1 MKFSMN
7 KVATAT
13 MATVAVLAMSAGS
26 ALAVPVF
33 TINSA
38 AITGQP
44 DTSVVVGDKFAGSSS
59 ELLTTAAG
67 GHTGSGWLQINNL
80 DLLGSSQ
87 KAFGAPGNTYG
98 LFVSYY
104 LKDTYVSGGSG
115 IDTPNSVNAVQTLD
129 FRVFADPLHKNVFT
143 QAGVSPLTN
152 ATYTD
157 PGTDDILLGFGTLI
171 TGVSGFN
178 SLGGAAFNSIEQ
190 FSLCTAAN
198 TSVSGTTNT
207 SAVKDHTLALFA
219 AGCTSGAGKAFFV
232 NPDPFFSLAFT
243 EFNNTTQG
251 ITRDG
256 LGHTAINQATGA
268 VDFINVPEPGS
279 LALVGI
285 ALAGLGVS
293 SRRNKAAS

>member
-13 MATVAVLAMSAGS
+13 MVTVAVLAMSAGS

-38 AITGQP
+38 AIGTP
-44 DTSVVVGDKFAGSSS
+44 DVSMVVGDKFAGSSS

-67 GHTGSGWLQINNL
+67 GHTGSGWLQINSL
-80 DLLGSSQ
+80 DLLSSSQ

-98 LFVSYY
+98 LFVSFY
-104 LKDTYVSGGSG
+104 LADTYGGGGTG
-115 IDTPNSVNAVQTLD
+115 IDTANSVNNVKTLD

-143 QAGVSPLTN
+143 QAGVGPLTN
-152 ATYTD
+152 ASYTD
-157 PGTDDILLGFGTLI
+157 PGADDILLGFGTLI

-178 SLGGAAFNSIEQ
+178 SLGGAHFNSIEQ

-198 TSVSGTTNT
+198 TSVSGTTDT
-207 SAVKDHTLALFA
+207 SAVKDHALATFA
-219 AGCTSGAGKAFFV
+219 AGCTSGKGKAFFV
-232 NPDPFFSLAFT
+232 NPDPFFTLAFT

-251 ITRDG
+251 ISRDAA
-256 LGHTAINQATGA
+256 GHTAITQATGA
-268 VDFINVPEPGS
+268 VDFNKVPEPGS
-279 LALVGI
+279 VALVGI

-293 SRRNKAAS
+293 LRRNKAAS